1 MPYNPTV
8 TQRDTSKLRALGY
21 VRCSTDEQATSGAG
35 LAAQRSAIEAEAG
48 RRGWELVDVISD
60 AGWTSGSLDRPGM
73 TEALATL
80 DARKADVLLVAKLD
94 RATRSLRDFG
104 ELAER
109 ARKRGWALVCLDLG
123 VDTTTATGELL
134 AGVVASTAQYERRL
148 IGQRTKEA
156 LAAKRAAGVRLG
168 RPQSLPGDVVARI
181 VRERAG
187 GLSLRGVA
195 AVLNGEGV
203 PTGQGGARWYASTV
217 REVLR
222 SQAAQGSAA

>member
-1 MPYNPTV
+1 MRTRHRTRRPVGQTAQP
-8 TQRDTSKLRALGY
+8 G
-21 VRCSTDEQATSGAG
+21 ATGI
-35 LAAQRSAIEAEAG
+35 AAQPPVHR
-48 RRGWELVDVISD
+48 L
-60 AGWTSGSLDRPGM
+60 PGHP
-73 TEALATL
+73 
-80 DARKADVLLVAKLD
+80 R
-94 RATRSLRDFG
+94 
-104 ELAER
+104 
-109 ARKRGWALVCLDLG
+109 ALVCLDLG

-168 RPQSLPGDVVARI
+168 RPQSLPGEVVARI

-195 AVLNGEGV
+195 AVLNRDGV

-217 REVLR
+217 REVLG
-222 SQAAQGSAA
+222 SQAVQGGAA